1 MSIDLQEH
9 SAIYLQIAQ
18 YGLDQLLDGHWEAG
32 ERIPSVRQLA
42 GEVGVNPNTV
52 VQAYQ
57 QLEEWGIIQKQ
68 RGIGFFVAED
78 GLVQAKNHKKTTF
91 LNELLPEVR
100 RIMQQLD
107 ISAEEFLKLLLVAN

>member
-57 QLEEWGIIQKQ
+57 QLEDWNIIQKQ
-68 RGIGFFVAED
+68 RGIGFFVADD
-78 GLVQAKNHKKTTF
+78 GLQQAKNHKKKAF
-91 LNELLPEVR
+91 LTELLPELKRV
-100 RIMQQLD
+100 MQQLD
-107 ISAEEFLKLLLVAN
+107 IKPEELIQLI